1 MPNLNNPE
9 PSLPPDPF
17 PCLNGVSLLHGRKPS
32 CSAVRRPVLW
42 LILCLMACSMQIGA
56 SALASPQNKSRHKAP
71 DPNEIV
77 RQMVATYRR
86 ATSIQETSVAEFT
99 PLQGTK
105 LTQSNSLKYQR
116 PNRLVLISQDRNSGE
131 LAAYANGSVLR
142 FYSDIR
148 KAYREQPTPSDL
160 PGIVTAIGA
169 MANQLTGSGFDQTLN
184 PVSFLLTKGMPREG
198 QNFLFLGTQMVTGHK
213 AYMVTCVADANWTK
227 TLLPNENL
235 KPDIRQITLYID
247 VQTHL
252 LLRAKVRLRWTQTI
266 PAQDKTPAM
275 TSAYGFTFDEIH
287 YNTMLDRP
295 LRPEEFSFTP
305 PRDVVRQN

>member
-1 MPNLNNPE
+1 MPILNNPE
-9 PSLPPDPF
+9 SSLPPAPF
-17 PCLNGVSLLHGRKPS
+17 PCLNGASLLPLRKHS
-32 CSAVRRPVLW
+32 CSAFRRPVFRFL
-42 LILCLMACSMQIGA
+42 LCLMACSVQIGT
-56 SALASPQNKSRHKAP
+56 SALAAPQSKSRHKAP

-86 ATSIQETSVAEFT
+86 AASIQETSVAEFT

-116 PNRLVLISQDRNSGE
+116 PNRLVLVSQDRNSGE
-131 LAAYANGSVLR
+131 LAAYSNGSVLR
-142 FYSDIR
+142 LYSDTR
-148 KAYREQPTPSDL
+148 KAYREEPAPSDL
-160 PGIVTAIGA
+160 PGIVKAIGA
-169 MANQLTGSGFDQTLN
+169 MAKQLTGSGFDQTLN
-184 PVSFLLTKGMPREG
+184 PISFLLTQGMPREG

-213 AYMVTCVADANWTK
+213 TYMVTCVADAAWTK

-247 VQTHL
+247 VSTHL
-252 LLRAKVRLRWTQTI
+252 LLRAKVRMRWTQTI

-287 YNTMLDRP
+287 YNTTLDRP